1 METFGVLFGR
11 LIRDKRGI
19 EQLSQDDLATK
30 SELTK
35 ARISD
40 IENGKIKETTGQ
52 DGRCALRRA
61 KYLEGRAEHLPR
73 YQ

>member
-19 EQLSQDDLATK
+19 EQLSQDDLAAK

-40 IENGKIKETTGQ
+40 IENGKIRKPQAKTVG
-52 DGRCALRRA
+52 ALRRA